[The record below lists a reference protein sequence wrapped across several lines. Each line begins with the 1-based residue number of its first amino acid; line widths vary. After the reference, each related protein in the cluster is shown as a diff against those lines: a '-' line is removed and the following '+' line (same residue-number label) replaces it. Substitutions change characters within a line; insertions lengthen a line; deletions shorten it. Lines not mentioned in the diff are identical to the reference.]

1 MSMLVPTAVLAGLG
15 LVSGLGL
22 AVAARL
28 FAVEV
33 DPRQEQVADTLPGAN
48 CGGCGLAGCSDF
60 AAAVVR
66 GDVAPDA
73 CPVAD
78 AETTQRI
85 AEILGVRVEARA
97 PQVAIVLCQGT
108 DDIAPRKYRYNG
120 LASCASAALLGG
132 GAKACSTGCLGLGD
146 CQRACAFGAVEMTAA
161 GVARIIPVRCTGCG
175 QCIAACPKDII
186 QLVPADAEIHVL
198 CSSHEKG
205 AAAKKNCAAVCL
217 GCKKCEK
224 FFADDPRIRVADFLA
239 TVDYSDPPTDPAVV
253 ATCPTGAIVHRP
265 VGADTGRPS

>member
-1 MSMLVPTAVLAGLG
+1 MLVPTAVLAGMG

-33 DPRQEQVADTLPGAN
+33 DPRQERIAEALPGAN
-48 CGGCGLAGCSDF
+48 CGGCGQAGCNDF

-66 GDVAPDA
+66 GAVAPDA

-78 AETTQRI
+78 AATAQAI
-85 AEILGVRVEARA
+85 AAIMGVHVAARA
-97 PQVAIVLCQGT
+97 PQVAIILCQGT
-108 DDIAPRKYRYNG
+108 DELAPRKYRYNG

-132 GAKACSTGCLGLGD
+132 GDKRCSYGCLGLGD
-146 CQRACAFGAVEMTAA
+146 CQRACAFGAIEMTAS
-161 GVARIIPVRCTGCG
+161 GVARIIPARCTGCG
-175 QCIAACPKDII
+175 QCIQACPKDIVR
-186 QLVPADAEIHVL
+186 LVPADAEIHVL

-205 AAAKKNCAAVCL
+205 AAAKQSCAVVCL

-224 FFADDPRIRVADFLA
+224 SFADDPRIRVADFLA
-239 TVDYSDPPTDPAVV
+239 YVDYADPPRDPAVV
-253 ATCPTGAIVHRP
+253 ETCPTGAIVHRP
-265 VGADTGRPS
+265 AAPQPGRMS